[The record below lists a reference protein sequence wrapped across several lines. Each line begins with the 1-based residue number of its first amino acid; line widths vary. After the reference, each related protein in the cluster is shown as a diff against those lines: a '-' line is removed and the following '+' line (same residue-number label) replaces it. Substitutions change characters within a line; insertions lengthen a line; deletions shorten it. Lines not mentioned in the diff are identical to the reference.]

1 MTTVISRH
9 TSTISLVSQNS
20 VQLEAGLLVQC
31 LNRYKEFLECGCE
44 KLLNSKFSKRGA
56 GSNVLNNPN
65 SSFSDDTTGN
75 DSALSSIGFENITTS
90 VVRRLDAGARESLGQ
105 HLIQLLAT
113 IVLPDPPQSI
123 SEVDSR
129 LVDGLP
135 GIPDKLMP
143 SDSDMENY
151 RNLAEKGRKKAL
163 NLPFDKIFSALK
175 EFSGRFN
182 FNVCVYIVAIAEH
195 VIGNF
200 LQAAICYEDKA
211 LTENVIRASTVEKL
225 FILYRDR
232 VKPRRKMFEHRLATA
247 NLFPQDYDKCVDEL
261 CSFLHTCLEQ
271 MNLLIRVFREPILS
285 VNSSSSAPTTAT
297 TSFGEQTTT
306 TTTCTHASED
316 TTQVLFGNILD
327 VYNNMRILLDTI
339 EAEDEDNYSPNI
351 IKSKNDCTSSTSS
364 SSSAVLN
371 NVKPVNT
378 SSTNGK
384 NNTTLVNS
392 LSETSTTLESIPE
405 KQFSSNNDNNE
416 MKSNIKRNN
425 ECTHKN
431 INNNSLSASTFHSNS
446 SIGHNDEDDDHDHRR
461 HPQRSKQ
468 DSSIKNHSNNNN
480 TNQTYPRRLVGICLI
495 ELAEDDSLHAFSQYA
510 TIVLDSNSR
519 DRAWNLIEHESYAQ
533 ELCQLS
539 RSIVHTASLNH
550 KYPQAYN
557 SFSSPSP
564 TTMTDFHSFTCSR
577 CQHWDTIVTKPRR
590 RSTSTTV
597 TPSTNDNNHNN
608 SSSVYHNKN
617 AMSTSV
623 DSADK
628 VDLTSRISSSR
639 HHQHHRSPHL
649 LEMNTSSYAMN
660 CNYLVNATR
669 YLLPRIILLPIFH
682 FFYFHEL
689 IETLHR
695 CAYDE
700 VDRARLE
707 DVLSMLRKTRTT
719 LERDLAK
726 HPWVA
731 LHLVRLI
738 STGQL
743 TDRYRSLYLNAVTGA
758 SCPPSPVNYTAPPSP
773 VSLSGQI
780 VSQVSC
786 NSAFSTN
793 CNALSSNIFNYHNTH
808 HSTPTTTPMS
818 INSTDLSFT
827 YSNTVQNKAEEI
839 EKLLSSKDKL
849 IMSSNYPNTLGDFV
863 MESRVHLRT
872 AESKKSSSEHIAYLF
887 TGLLLICKW
896 QERRSTPLNP
906 NSMQQSILRIKHR
919 IPLDLIHVTDLPP
932 IVQPNLIGYVG
943 HSGPM
948 TPSLVGAAVLAATSS
963 NSSYSQNNNNNNNNN
978 NSSSTMNSHEE
989 TSSIGLSSS
998 GFFSSSFN
1006 GSISSHSSLISSGG
1020 SGGISSFPFLF
1031 ELEYVDSSSCSP
1043 TTLHKSLNHS
1053 YNRHHHHHHHMYYAG
1068 SQKSS
1073 TGRMNYNEE
1082 GTTTAA
1088 ATTTNTINDCNEGN
1102 SMPTSITSLNNGS
1115 EKFNFTN
1122 LSSSINVNHIRIFLR
1137 TPEEKADWIASLL
1150 SIQSYRLFIRY
1161 IRTLPRLEVSLRL
1174 PSSHIYKFNRPDSMD
1189 NIIFES
1195 NMPTSV
1201 LYPPKNNSI
1210 SNQHQQ
1216 YHCYQQKDSH
1226 GKLQQ
1231 STFQSAGI
1239 TNHFDSGKL
1248 CYFNESTNYLYATD
1262 DTGLDGERKEEDEAE
1277 AADDDDDDDGELMES
1292 HSLTT
1297 SSVVTPSPPS
1307 SIICLSSQS
1316 SPTTTPLSSNIE
1328 NYTNATST
1336 TIVTHHSNVI
1346 ITEHNDDGNA
1356 ENMLFESHEK
1366 QNNTKIMMSMLSN
1379 SGSSSTLTLTSHGSS
1394 NDGYHNTA
1402 NNSNNNNNNNNNQTL
1417 TNSYTNT
1424 IKSLRD
1430 YAFQRQSSQSPS
1442 RSTKLAN
1449 IHTNQRFFNSS
1460 NFPPQIRMATLDKLI
1475 ERLTYPTYFDIR
1487 LVNCFLLVYRRVTT
1501 SDELLDLLI
1510 ERFRIPDPEFL
1521 PEEWNIEVEQ
1531 GQLESPAQ
1539 HMLKRFRSGYKKRI
1553 QSRVIMFL
1561 SRWVRSARYYQN
1573 DFAPNPRL
1581 RQKLLDF
1588 LSTIQAR
1595 HLISSVE
1602 RIKQYLQNPPISTQF
1617 PETMTA
1623 AKTIETS
1630 MDNVEL
1636 SPPPTSSSSSS
1647 GLTSVSS
1654 NESNQSRNFI
1664 NRITLNNIHPYKL
1677 AEQVTL
1683 YEWELYRRIP
1693 FWEVESR
1700 DRTGNA
1706 VPNLNKSKSFSN
1718 RFRSWLIYSILSE
1731 SHPDDR
1737 IVGIQRVIDLM
1748 LIMEHMNNLQGSQ
1761 EAKSALISAAVYRLR
1776 KSFQAIRRLRHYR
1789 EVVDRLKREGVHN
1802 PKNQRTSS
1810 SGTSSSSTSH
1820 QNTSMIDSNLS
1831 GNVNNMNNNITNSNN
1846 NNTNNSVNNHFS
1858 SFGLPFSIRT
1868 SKSHERRIRVL
1879 EKQHASGELCHPCV
1893 PYIAAGVMT
1902 RLIHL
1907 DLCHPDTIINN
1918 AGNVMINCWKHRQLA
1933 EIVERYLAFQ
1943 RIPYTYSVDENV
1955 RDFLEHVD
1963 PFELAGVSSEA
1974 EFESKM
1980 YQLSELYEPRDTE
1993 PANEPIIPEERHMT
2007 KEEIQAAQLLS
2018 NVSLKER
2025 ISIPCVLQFNH
2036 LLNASNTTIHANN
2049 HNSNNNN
2056 NNNNNHSG
2064 NSNSSSNR
2072 KSPLSLL
2079 VPYSSS
2085 CTSCSTVVVTTD
2097 STNNCNNST
2106 NEHRNSLKKS
2116 TNHSSSSTTTQISAN
2131 FNTATTITTT
2141 TTTTTSTTTNNH
2153 DVNNT
2158 NHNYNEQ
2165 LRTEIQERK
2174 YLRIPN
2180 TLSISSHTFHTTI
2193 SGAKHQHSMSDSHV
2207 ISPMLSPCHQ
2217 STNSVIGVTT
2227 AYSATAGLSPP
2238 STPFSSTCGGGC
2250 LHQPPPPPLPPRQR
2264 RQSCSCW
2271 KYSKSINSTGT
2282 TLPKIPT
2289 PPPSSVHSSNSSC
2302 VFFSTT
2308 ENCKCLPLPP
2318 PPPPPPLPPKLN
2330 CSNRSTT
2337 TTTSTVPIPY
2347 NRSPGESPMHS
2358 KFFSSSILSPD
2369 STIECSIIETAP
2381 PLPPRRNTVNNNN
2394 NNTHSNLSTTISDHR
2409 NRTPD

>member
-31 LNRYKEFLECGCE
+31 LNRYKEYLECGCE
-44 KLLNSKFSKRGA
+44 KVLNSKFSKKGI

-65 SSFSDDTTGN
+65 PSFGDDTADTA
-75 DSALSSIGFENITTS
+75 SSSISGGTGFENITSS

-123 SEVDSR
+123 SEVDTR

-143 SDSDMENY
+143 SDSNMESY
-151 RNLAEKGRKKAL
+151 RNLAEKGRKKML
-163 NLPFDKIFSALK
+163 NLPFDKIFTALK

-182 FNVCVYIVAIAEH
+182 FNVCIYIVAIAEH

-285 VNSSSSAPTTAT
+285 VNPSSSTTG
-297 TSFGEQTTT
+297 TSYEQQTTM
-306 TTTCTHASED
+306 CTHTNED
-316 TTQVLFGNILD
+316 NTQVLFGNILD

-351 IKSKNDCTSSTSS
+351 VKSKNSCTLLTSSTTASGM
-364 SSSAVLN
+364 LN
-371 NVKPVNT
+371 IVKPLNT
-378 SSTNGK
+378 SNNSTLITNRSDK
-384 NNTTLVNS
+384 TTLMDS
-392 LSETSTTLESIPE
+392 LSETLTTLESIPE
-405 KQFSSNNDNNE
+405 KQLCSDDNRNE
-416 MKSNIKRNN
+416 MKNNFKHNN
-425 ECTHKN
+425 ECTNGN
-431 INNNSLSASTFHSNS
+431 INNNSSGSTFHSPTSTDHTFSN
-446 SIGHNDEDDDHDHRR
+446 DDHDDHYP
-461 HPQRSKQ
+461 HHNKP
-468 DSSIKNHSNNNN
+468 DSSINNRDNNGSGSSNNNKN
-480 TNQTYPRRLVGICLI
+480 KTYPRRLVGICLI
-495 ELAEDDSLHAFSQYA
+495 ELAEDDSLHAFSRYA
-510 TIVLDSNSR
+510 NIVLDSNSR
-519 DRAWNLIEHESYAQ
+519 DRVWNLIEHESYAQ

-539 RSIVHTASLNH
+539 RTIVHTASLNN
-550 KYPQAYN
+550 KYPGYN
-557 SFSSPSP
+557 FFSSS
-564 TTMTDFHSFTCSR
+564 TTATTTPVTDFHSFTCLH
-577 CQHWDTIVTKPRR
+577 CQHWDTVVTKPRR

-597 TPSTNDNNHNN
+597 TPLNNDNNSFN
-608 SSSVYHNKN
+608 VHNKN
-617 AMSTSV
+617 TMSTSV

-628 VDLTSRISSSR
+628 FDLTSKMSLNR
-639 HHQHHRSPHL
+639 HHRSPHL
-649 LEMNTSSYAMN
+649 LGMNTTSYAIN

-707 DVLSMLRKTRTT
+707 DVLSMLRKTRAT

-743 TDRYRSLYLNAVTGA
+743 TDRYRSLYLNAVSGA

-773 VSLSGQI
+773 VSLSNQI
-780 VSQVSC
+780 GSHVSC
-786 NSAFSTN
+786 ASMFNTN
-793 CNALSSNIFNYHNTH
+793 CNASSSNIFNYHNTH
-808 HSTPTTTPMS
+808 HSVPTTAITTTPVS
-818 INSTDLSFT
+818 INPADLSFT

-849 IMSSNYPNTLGDFV
+849 IMSSNYINTLGDFV

-872 AESKKSSSEHIAYLF
+872 TDSKKSSSEYIAYLF

-963 NSSYSQNNNNNNNNN
+963 NNCYSHNINNNTASN
-978 NSSSTMNSHEE
+978 MNPHEE
-989 TSSIGLSSS
+989 TSATGLSAS
-998 GFFSSSFN
+998 GFFSSNFN
-1006 GSISSHSSLISSGG
+1006 GSISSHPSLASSSG
-1020 SGGISSFPFLF
+1020 SGGISAFPFLF

-1043 TTLHKSLNHS
+1043 TTLQKSLNHS
-1053 YNRHHHHHHHMYYAG
+1053 YNRHHHHYMCHPG

-1073 TGRMNYNEE
+1073 IGRINYNEE
-1082 GTTTAA
+1082 VTT
-1088 ATTTNTINDCNEGN
+1088 ATTTTITTTTTTINGCNEGN
-1102 SMPTSITSLNNGS
+1102 STLNSLSSSNSAS
-1115 EKFNFTN
+1115 EKFTFTN

-1174 PSSHIYKFNRPDSMD
+1174 PSSHIYKFSQPDSMN
-1189 NIIFES
+1189 NIIFETNVPIS
-1195 NMPTSV
+1195 M
-1201 LYPPKNNSI
+1201 LYPNKNNAI
-1210 SNQHQQ
+1210 TNTNQHEQQ
-1216 YHCYQQKDSH
+1216 PII
-1226 GKLQQ
+1226 Q
-1231 STFQSAGI
+1231 STDV
-1239 TNHFDSGKL
+1239 TNHFDSGKIR
-1248 CYFNESTNYLYATD
+1248 FNESSSYLCTTG
-1262 DTGLDGERKEEDEAE
+1262 DTSPDGEREEEELEGKDEDDE
-1277 AADDDDDDDGELMES
+1277 GDDDDNNGVLIGS
-1292 HSLTT
+1292 HSLA
-1297 SSVVTPSPPS
+1297 SSNIVVNSSPLS
-1307 SIICLSSQS
+1307 LVIGLSSQS
-1316 SPTTTPLSSNIE
+1316 SPITNTSLSSNID
-1328 NYTNATST
+1328 NST
-1336 TIVTHHSNVI
+1336 TTINHNSNFIGTERSDDRNGEI
-1346 ITEHNDDGNA
+1346 ILSG
-1356 ENMLFESHEK
+1356 SHEK
-1366 QNNTKIMMSMLSN
+1366 QDSTNVMISMLSN

-1394 NDGYHNTA
+1394 NDCH
-1402 NNSNNNNNNNNNQTL
+1402 NNNNNPNQTL
-1417 TNSYTNT
+1417 TNGRTST

-1430 YAFQRQSSQSPS
+1430 YAFQRQSSQSPI
-1442 RSTKLAN
+1442 RSTE
-1449 IHTNQRFFNSS
+1449 IVNQRFSNSS
-1460 NFPPQIRMATLDKLI
+1460 SFPPQIRMATLDKLI
-1475 ERLTYPTYFDIR
+1475 ERLTYPTYFDTR

-1561 SRWVRSARYYQN
+1561 SRWVRNVRYYQN

-1588 LSTIQAR
+1588 LSSIQAR
-1595 HLISSVE
+1595 YLISSVE
-1602 RIKQYLQNPPISTQF
+1602 RIKHYLQNPPISTQY
-1617 PETMTA
+1617 PETMIRTM
-1623 AKTIETS
+1623 ETS
-1630 MDNVEL
+1630 KHNADL
-1636 SPPPTSSSSSS
+1636 LPISSSSDP
-1647 GLTSVSS
+1647 TSVSPI
-1654 NESNQSRNFI
+1654 ESNQLRNFA
-1664 NRITLNNIHPYKL
+1664 NRITLNNIHPFKL

-1731 SHPDDR
+1731 AHPDDR

-1776 KSFQAIRRLRHYR
+1776 KSFQAIRRMRHYR
-1789 EVVDRLKREGVHN
+1789 EIVDRLRREGVHN
-1802 PKNQRTSS
+1802 PKCQRTSS
-1810 SGTSSSSTSH
+1810 SCSSSSSLISH
-1820 QNTSMIDSNLS
+1820 QNNPMIDSNLS
-1831 GNVNNMNNNITNSNN
+1831 ANHPIHNNSTNNTTSNN
-1846 NNTNNSVNNHFS
+1846 NSINSHFA
-1858 SFGLPFSIRT
+1858 SFGLPFSTGT

-1879 EKQHASGELCHPCV
+1879 EKQHASGESCHPCV

-1907 DLCHPDTIINN
+1907 DLRHPDTIINDV
-1918 AGNVMINCWKHRQLA
+1918 GNVMINCWKHRQLA
-1933 EIVERYLAFQ
+1933 DIVERYLAFQ
-1943 RIPYTYSVDENV
+1943 RIPYTFNVDDNIRE
-1955 RDFLEHVD
+1955 FLEHVD

-1980 YQLSELYEPRDTE
+1980 YQLSESYEPRDTE
-1993 PANEPIIPEERHMT
+1993 TVNEPIIPEERHMT

-2018 NVSLKER
+2018 NAPLKER
-2025 ISIPCVLQFNH
+2025 ISVPSVLQFNN
-2036 LLNASNTTIHANN
+2036 LLNSPNITANANN
-2049 HNSNNNN
+2049 
-2056 NNNNNHSG
+2056 
-2064 NSNSSSNR
+2064 SSAN
-2072 KSPLSLL
+2072 KSPLLL
-2079 VPYSSS
+2079 LSSS
-2085 CTSCSTVVVTTD
+2085 SSTPFTTSVATD
-2097 STNNCNNST
+2097 STNEHKNS
-2106 NEHRNSLKKS
+2106 SKKS
-2116 TNHSSSSTTTQISAN
+2116 SHHPSSSSPSSQISV
-2131 FNTATTITTT
+2131 TVI
-2141 TTTTTSTTTNNH
+2141 NNGSNSSKH
-2153 DVNNT
+2153 S
-2158 NHNYNEQ
+2158 HS
-2165 LRTEIQERK
+2165 EIQERK

-2180 TLSISSHTFHTTI
+2180 AFSLSSHTSNTTV

-2207 ISPMLSPCHQ
+2207 ISPTISPCHQ
-2217 STNSVIGVTT
+2217 AANSVIGVTT
-2227 AYSATAGLSPP
+2227 YSVTAGLSPP
-2238 STPFSSTCGGGC
+2238 STPYPSSCVGC
-2250 LHQPPPPPLPPRQR
+2250 SHQPPPPPLPPRQS
-2264 RQSCSCW
+2264 RQSCNCW
-2271 KYSKSINSTGT
+2271 KHSKAPNSTGT
-2282 TLPKIPT
+2282 TVHRIPT
-2289 PPPSSVHSSNSSC
+2289 PPSSLHSSNTSC
-2302 VFFSTT
+2302 AFFSTM
-2308 ENCKCLPLPP
+2308 ENCKCL

-2330 CSNRSTT
+2330 CSIRSTATTTAPVTYSRSPDESSPNHSNFFQSVTFTPDTTTT
-2337 TTTSTVPIPY
+2337 TTTS
-2347 NRSPGESPMHS
+2347 
-2358 KFFSSSILSPD
+2358 
-2369 STIECSIIETAP
+2369 ECSIVETAP
-2381 PLPPRRNTVNNNN
+2381 PLPPRRNAF
-2394 NNTHSNLSTTISDHR
+2394 NNTSTITTTTTTTLCNTLSDHI
-2409 NRTPD
+2409 NRSPDT

>member
-9 TSTISLVSQNS
+9 TSTVSLVSQNS

-31 LNRYKEFLECGCE
+31 LNRHKEYLECGCE
-44 KLLNSKFSKRGA
+44 KVLNSKFLKKGTGLSG
-56 GSNVLNNPN
+56 LNNPN
-65 SSFSDDTTGN
+65 PSFGDDTADT
-75 DSALSSIGFENITTS
+75 ALSSISGGTGFENITSS

-123 SEVDSR
+123 SEVDTR

-143 SDSDMENY
+143 SDSNMESY
-151 RNLAEKGRKKAL
+151 RNLAEKGRKKML
-163 NLPFDKIFSALK
+163 NLPFDKIFTALK

-182 FNVCVYIVAIAEH
+182 FNVCIYIVAIAEH

-285 VNSSSSAPTTAT
+285 VNPSSSTAG
-297 TSFGEQTTT
+297 TSSYEQQ
-306 TTTCTHASED
+306 TTTCTHTNED
-316 TTQVLFGNILD
+316 NTQVLFGNILD

-351 IKSKNDCTSSTSS
+351 VKSKNNCTLLTSSTTPSS
-364 SSSAVLN
+364 GMLN
-371 NVKPVNT
+371 IVKPLNT
-378 SSTNGK
+378 SNNSTLITSGNDK
-384 NNTTLVNS
+384 TTLMDS
-392 LSETSTTLESIPE
+392 LSETLTTLESIPE
-405 KQFSSNNDNNE
+405 KRFPSDDDRNE
-416 MKSNIKRNN
+416 MKNNIEHNN
-425 ECTHKN
+425 ECSHRN
-431 INNNSLSASTFHSNS
+431 ISNNNSSGSIFHSPTLTDHTFSNDDNYDDRYRRHNKPDSSINNHSNS
-446 SIGHNDEDDDHDHRR
+446 GSG
-461 HPQRSKQ
+461 
-468 DSSIKNHSNNNN
+468 SNNNN
-480 TNQTYPRRLVGICLI
+480 KNKTYPRRLVGICLI
-495 ELAEDDSLHAFSQYA
+495 ELAEDDSLHAFSRYA
-510 TIVLDSNSR
+510 NIVLDSNSR
-519 DRAWNLIEHESYAQ
+519 DRVWNLIEHENYAQ

-539 RSIVHTASLNH
+539 RTIVHTASLNN
-550 KYPQAYN
+550 KYPGYN
-557 SFSSPSP
+557 FFSSS
-564 TTMTDFHSFTCSR
+564 TTTTTPVVDFHSFTCLH
-577 CQHWDTIVTKPRR
+577 CQHWDTVVSKPRR
-590 RSTSTTV
+590 RSTSTTA
-597 TPSTNDNNHNN
+597 TPLNDDNNYFNVHNN
-608 SSSVYHNKN
+608 KN
-617 AMSTSV
+617 TMSTSV

-628 VDLTSRISSSR
+628 FDLTSNMSLNR
-639 HHQHHRSPHL
+639 HHHRSPHL
-649 LEMNTSSYAMN
+649 LEMNTTSYAIN

-707 DVLSMLRKTRTT
+707 DVLSMLRKTRAT

-743 TDRYRSLYLNAVTGA
+743 TDRYRSLYLNAVSGA

-773 VSLSGQI
+773 VGLSNQI
-780 VSQVSC
+780 GSHVSC
-786 NSAFSTN
+786 ASMSSTN
-793 CNALSSNIFNYHNTH
+793 CNASSSNIFNYHNTH
-808 HSTPTTTPMS
+808 HSTPTTAITTTSIS

-827 YSNTVQNKAEEI
+827 YGNTVQNKAEEI

-849 IMSSNYPNTLGDFV
+849 IMSSNYLNTLGDFV
-863 MESRVHLRT
+863 MESRIHLRT
-872 AESKKSSSEHIAYLF
+872 TDSKKSSSEYIAYLF

-906 NSMQQSILRIKHR
+906 NSVQQSILRIKYR
-919 IPLDLIHVTDLPP
+919 IPLDLIHITDLPP

-963 NSSYSQNNNNNNNNN
+963 NNSYSHNNNNTASN
-978 NSSSTMNSHEE
+978 MNPHEE
-989 TSSIGLSSS
+989 TPTTGLSASS
-998 GFFSSSFN
+998 FFSSNFN
-1006 GSISSHSSLISSGG
+1006 GSISSHPSLASSSG
-1020 SGGISSFPFLF
+1020 SGGISAFPYLF

-1043 TTLHKSLNHS
+1043 TTLQKSLNHS
-1053 YNRHHHHHHHMYYAG
+1053 YNRHHHYMCYPG
-1068 SQKSS
+1068 SQKSPV
-1073 TGRMNYNEE
+1073 GRINYNEE
-1082 GTTTAA
+1082 VTT
-1088 ATTTNTINDCNEGN
+1088 ATTTTIATTTINGCNEGN
-1102 SMPTSITSLNNGS
+1102 STLNSFSSSNSAS

-1174 PSSHIYKFNRPDSMD
+1174 PSSHIYKFSQPDSMD
-1189 NIIFES
+1189 NIIFET
-1195 NMPTSV
+1195 NMPTSM
-1201 LYPPKNNSI
+1201 LYPHKNSSI
-1210 SNQHQQ
+1210 TNQQEQ
-1216 YHCYQQKDSH
+1216 YSH
-1226 GKLQQ
+1226 EQQ
-1231 STFQSAGI
+1231 SIIQSADV
-1239 TNHFDSGKL
+1239 TNHFDSGKIR
-1248 CYFNESTNYLYATD
+1248 CFNESTSYLRTTG
-1262 DTGLDGERKEEDEAE
+1262 DTSPDGEREVEEAE
-1277 AADDDDDDDGELMES
+1277 EKDDDGGVDEDDDGVLIGS
-1292 HSLTT
+1292 HSLT
-1297 SSVVTPSPPS
+1297 SS
-1307 SIICLSSQS
+1307 SIVVNSSPLSLGIGLSSQS
-1316 SPTTTPLSSNIE
+1316 SPITITSLSSNIE
-1328 NYTNATST
+1328 NST
-1336 TIVTHHSNVI
+1336 TTHNSNFTG
-1346 ITEHNDDGNA
+1346 TERSDDRN
-1356 ENMLFESHEK
+1356 EEISESHKK
-1366 QNNTKIMMSMLSN
+1366 QDNTKVMMSMLSD

-1394 NDGYHNTA
+1394 NGCY
-1402 NNSNNNNNNNNNQTL
+1402 NNNHNQTL
-1417 TNSYTNT
+1417 TNGRTNA

-1430 YAFQRQSSQSPS
+1430 YAFQRQSSQSPN
-1442 RSTKLAN
+1442 RSTEIVN
-1449 IHTNQRFFNSS
+1449 MHTNQRFSHSS
-1460 NFPPQIRMATLDKLI
+1460 SFPPQIRMATLDKLI
-1475 ERLTYPTYFDIR
+1475 ERLTYPTYFDTR

-1561 SRWVRSARYYQN
+1561 SRWVRNARYYQN

-1588 LSTIQAR
+1588 LSSIQAR

-1602 RIKQYLQNPPISTQF
+1602 RIKHYLQNPPISTQY
-1617 PETMTA
+1617 PEAMTTTTIRTM
-1623 AKTIETS
+1623 ETS
-1630 MDNVEL
+1630 KDNAEL
-1636 SPPPTSSSSSS
+1636 LSLLSSSDP
-1647 GLTSVSS
+1647 TSVSS
-1654 NESNQSRNFI
+1654 IESNQLRNFV
-1664 NRITLNNIHPYKL
+1664 NRITLNNIHPFKL

-1731 SHPDDR
+1731 AHPDDR

-1776 KSFQAIRRLRHYR
+1776 KSFQAIRRMRHYR
-1789 EVVDRLKREGVHN
+1789 EIVDRLRRESIHN
-1802 PKNQRTSS
+1802 PKCQRTSS
-1810 SGTSSSSTSH
+1810 SSSSSLSH
-1820 QNTSMIDSNLS
+1820 QNNPMIDSNLS
-1831 GNVNNMNNNITNSNN
+1831 ANHSIHNNNTSNTTSNN
-1846 NNTNNSVNNHFS
+1846 NSSNHFAG
-1858 SFGLPFSIRT
+1858 FGLPFSTGT

-1893 PYIAAGVMT
+1893 PYIAAGVIT

-1907 DLCHPDTIINN
+1907 DLRHPDTIIND

-1933 EIVERYLAFQ
+1933 DIVERYLAFQ
-1943 RIPYTYSVDENV
+1943 RIPYTYNVDDNV
-1955 RDFLEHVD
+1955 REFLEHVD

-1980 YQLSELYEPRDTE
+1980 YQLSESYEPRDTE
-1993 PANEPIIPEERHMT
+1993 TMNEPIIPEERRMT

-2018 NVSLKER
+2018 NAPLKER
-2025 ISIPCVLQFNH
+2025 ISVPSVLQFNN
-2036 LLNASNTTIHANN
+2036 LLNSPNNTANAD
-2049 HNSNNNN
+2049 NSNVNK
-2056 NNNNNHSG
+2056 SLLLL
-2064 NSNSSSNR
+2064 SSS
-2072 KSPLSLL
+2072 S
-2079 VPYSSS
+2079 
-2085 CTSCSTVVVTTD
+2085 TSFTTNVSTD
-2097 STNNCNNST
+2097 STN
-2106 NEHRNSLKKS
+2106 EHKNSLKKS
-2116 TNHSSSSTTTQISAN
+2116 SHHPSSSSPSSQIGVT
-2131 FNTATTITTT
+2131 FI
-2141 TTTTTSTTTNNH
+2141 NN
-2153 DVNNT
+2153 DNNSSK
-2158 NHNYNEQ
+2158 HSHG
-2165 LRTEIQERK
+2165 EIQERK

-2180 TLSISSHTFHTTI
+2180 AFSVSSHISNTTV

-2207 ISPMLSPCHQ
+2207 ISPIISPSHQ
-2217 STNSVIGVTT
+2217 ATNSMIGVTT

-2238 STPFSSTCGGGC
+2238 STPYPSSCVGC
-2250 LHQPPPPPLPPRQR
+2250 SHQPPPPPLPPRQG
-2264 RQSCSCW
+2264 RQICNCW
-2271 KYSKSINSTGT
+2271 KHSKTPNSTGS
-2282 TLPKIPT
+2282 TLHRIPT
-2289 PPPSSVHSSNSSC
+2289 PPSSLHSSNTSC
-2302 VFFSTT
+2302 IFFSTI
-2308 ENCKCLPLPP
+2308 ENCKCFPPP

-2330 CSNRSTT
+2330 YSVRSTAAT
-2337 TTTSTVPIPY
+2337 NPVTYS
-2347 NRSPGESPMHS
+2347 RSPDESSPKHS
-2358 KFFSSSILSPD
+2358 NFFQSVTLSPD
-2369 STIECSIIETAP
+2369 TTTINTTTECSIAETAP
-2381 PLPPRRNTVNNNN
+2381 PLPPRRNAS
-2394 NNTHSNLSTTISDHR
+2394 NNTSTITTNTTLCNTLSDHI
-2409 NRTPD
+2409 NGSPDA